1 MARALNKY
9 MLSKQAKESAALS
22 APVRRS
28 DALEVMDA
36 FLKTTT
42 GKGIDAMIEEHM
54 EEAEDA
60 SLEHLAETLTNNIVA
75 RPPGADTFMLM
86 EPIQL
91 TVKRAN
97 KPGDG
102 YSKRPHIGGE
112 NFRPLRCYAGKRN
125 KLIYVFKPLEVA
137 DYVEM
142 EMDEEAAKKSLGGF
156 TDFLK
161 QITDF
166 DLQNRLK
173 NAQDKASLDAEREK
187 LADRHEVYSDQ
198 GFGSW

>member
-1 MARALNKY
+1 MARALNKF
-9 MLSKQAKESAALS
+9 MQSKKAKEAAALS
-22 APVRRS
+22 APVRR
-28 DALEVMDA
+28 DDVLGVMDA

-42 GKGIDAMIEEHM
+42 GKGIDEMIDEHM

-60 SLEHLAETLTNNIVA
+60 SLEHLAEAITNNIVA
-75 RPPGADTFMLM
+75 RSPTLDVFMLT
-86 EPIQL
+86 EPLQL

-102 YSKRPHIGGE
+102 YSKKPHIGGE

-125 KLIYVFKPLEVA
+125 KLIYVFKPMEVA

-142 EMDEEAAKKSLGGF
+142 EMDEEAAKRSLGGF
-156 TDFLK
+156 EAFVK
-161 QITDF
+161 SITDF
-166 DLQNRLK
+166 DVQRRLK
-173 NAQDKASLDAEREK
+173 DAQDKASLAAEREK
-187 LADRHEVYSDQ
+187 LAARHEIYSEQ

>member
-1 MARALNKY
+1 MEAGRVASDNTNGWLGA
-9 MLSKQAKESAALS
+9 MSAIAQM
-22 APVRRS
+22 V
-28 DALEVMDA
+28 
-36 FLKTTT
+36 T
-42 GKGIDAMIEEHM
+42 GKGIDEMIDDAVKEV
-54 EEAEDA
+54 EAEDA
-60 SLEHLAETLTNNIVA
+60 SLDHLAQTITNGIVVRPLTKYS
-75 RPPGADTFMLM
+75 FMLM
-86 EPIQL
+86 EPMQL

-102 YSKRPHIGGE
+102 YSKKPHIGGE

-142 EMDEEAAKKSLGGF
+142 EMDEETAKRSLSGF
-156 TDFLK
+156 EAFLK
-161 QITDF
+161 EVTDF
-166 DLQNRLK
+166 DVQRQLKDAQN
-173 NAQDKASLDAEREK
+173 KASLAAEREK